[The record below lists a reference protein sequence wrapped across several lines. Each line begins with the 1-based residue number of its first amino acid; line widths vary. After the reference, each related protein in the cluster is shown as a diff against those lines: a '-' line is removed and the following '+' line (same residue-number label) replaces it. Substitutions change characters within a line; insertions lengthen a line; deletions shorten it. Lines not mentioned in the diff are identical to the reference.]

1 MTSHRISTLPPLL
14 VSVLSLSLLL
24 TSCNNYERSES
35 NAPRVP
41 PYETGRCFLNAKK
54 TEACGYGLY
63 SYLLLGSAP
72 NDSNRE
78 RYQRTVAAFLRFVP
92 DIKDLES
99 TQLPQRSLNVAY
111 IPLIEE
117 PLPVDIQLIEA
128 KGDSPRIG
136 ELADWVILNYD
147 YARARALLNAVPGGP
162 HSAGPYFVSTIKP
175 LSEVSSISEHYLYQ
189 DLSTVPPSIIDP
201 WVREF
206 IHQAGQER
214 FWESRNVAQF
224 ALTLRKALAELTQ
237 ASSEASRAWPQAKR
251 ELEKLISYKK

>member
-1 MTSHRISTLPPLL
+1 VIS
-14 VSVLSLSLLL
+14 
-24 TSCNNYERSES
+24 
-35 NAPRVP
+35 
-41 PYETGRCFLNAKK
+41 YETGRCFLKAKK
-54 TEACGYGLY
+54 TEGCGYGLY

-78 RYQRTVAAFLRFVP
+78 RYRRTIAAFLRFIP

-99 TQLPQRSLNVAY
+99 TQIPLRSLNVAY
-111 IPLIEE
+111 IPLAEDSS
-117 PLPVDIQLIEA
+117 PVALEILEA

-136 ELADWVILNYD
+136 ELADWVLINYD

-162 HSAGPYFVSTIKP
+162 HSSGPYFISTIKP

-189 DLSTVPPSIIDP
+189 NLSSVPPGIIDA

-206 IHQAGQER
+206 INQASQER

-224 ALTLRKALAELTQ
+224 ALKLRQAIAEFTQ
-237 ASSEASRAWPQAKR
+237 ASSEAKHAWPKAKR
-251 ELEKLISYKK
+251 ELQKLISYKK